1 MNKQSDIDASIYFEE
16 KVDSLRNELI
26 NLGTFNP
33 GIKEIGKNLTENF
46 ELFTY
51 YKGDR
56 MYINTNKLN
65 PDSKIL
71 NNIKKVTSF
80 EFKDENTNPTTKKKI
95 NKLYDISDKI
105 RNLRKLLWEERIK
118 LIYKKGITWQIYQ
131 YIKSLWTTFRQ

>member
-1 MNKQSDIDASIYFEE
+1 MSKQSDLDVNLYFKK
-16 KVDSLRNELI
+16 KVHSLRNELI
-26 NLGTFNP
+26 NLRTFNP

-56 MYINTNKLN
+56 MYINTNQIN

-80 EFKDENTNPTTKKKI
+80 ELDERNTNPATKKKI
-95 NKLYDISDKI
+95 DKLYNISDKI
-105 RNLRKLLWEERIK
+105 LNLRKLL
-118 LIYKKGITWQIYQ
+118 
-131 YIKSLWTTFRQ
+131 

>member
-1 MNKQSDIDASIYFEE
+1 MSKQSDLDVNLYFKK
-16 KVDSLRNELI
+16 KVHSLRNELI

-46 ELFTY
+46 ELLTY

-95 NKLYDISDKI
+95 YKLYDISDKI
-105 RNLRKLLWEERIK
+105 FDLRKLLWEERIK
-118 LIYKKGITWQIYQ
+118 LIYKKGITWQIQQ
-131 YIKSLWTTFRQ
+131 YIKSLWTMFRQ

>member
-1 MNKQSDIDASIYFEE
+1 MSKQSDLDVNLYFKK
-16 KVDSLRNELI
+16 KVHSLRNELI

-51 YKGDR
+51 YKGNR
-56 MYINTNKLN
+56 IYIDGKQIK

-80 EFKDENTNPTTKKKI
+80 VLDKENTNLTTKKKI
-95 NKLYDISDKI
+95 DKLYDITNKI
-105 RNLRKLLWEERIK
+105 FDLRKLL
-118 LIYKKGITWQIYQ
+118 
-131 YIKSLWTTFRQ
+131 

>member
-1 MNKQSDIDASIYFEE
+1 MNNLKHIGASIYFKK
-16 KVDSLRNELI
+16 KVHSLRNELI

-56 MYINTNKLN
+56 IYINTNKLN

-80 EFKDENTNPTTKKKI
+80 VFKDENTNPTTKKKI
-95 NKLYDISDKI
+95 DKLYDISEKI
-105 RNLRKLLWEERIK
+105 RNLRKLL
-118 LIYKKGITWQIYQ
+118 
-131 YIKSLWTTFRQ
+131 